1 MYAGSAVVI
10 HPVHRRCGVANL
22 LSHYRSKSLLERV
35 YPRARVRGVCE
46 SPMAEYACGLEGKLD
61 VGFGGKRLAL
71 PGIRPALPPLH
82 DVLWWALAALI
93 ALLAAALFWA
103 LVTPVSPLGGWRP
116 AGIREMTPSARA
128 ALFASMDPFN
138 RTPPVTEAAQ
148 QGSVTALALT
158 LFATRSTPGGGG
170 SAIIAGADGVQNV
183 YRIGAEVQPGVTLSG
198 VAFDHVELTRNG
210 ARELLYLD
218 QSAPAPNAAGVVAAN
233 PVAVPAGGATGS
245 GAISVAGLRSGVNFG
260 PKAEGGKIVG
270 LEVMASG
277 DGAVF
282 GAAGFQSGDV
292 ITAVDGKP
300 VTGPGDAAILS
311 GALRPGASISV
322 TVKRGDRQLPLA
334 ITLAP

>member
-1 MYAGSAVVI
+1 MAGYAF
-10 HPVHRRCGVANL
+10 
-22 LSHYRSKSLLERV
+22 
-35 YPRARVRGVCE
+35 
-46 SPMAEYACGLEGKLD
+46 GLEGKSQ

-71 PGIRPALPPLH
+71 SGIRPALPPLH
-82 DVLWWALAALI
+82 DVLWWALATLI
-93 ALLAAALFWA
+93 ALLGAALFWA
-103 LVTPVSPLGGWRP
+103 VITPVSPLGNWRP

-128 ALFASMDPFN
+128 ALFASIDPFN
-138 RTPPVTEAAQ
+138 RTLPVAEAAPQ
-148 QGSVTALALT
+148 SAVTGLALT
-158 LFATRSTPGGGG
+158 LFATRATPGGGG

-183 YRIGAEVQPGVTLSG
+183 YRTGAEVQPGVTLAG
-198 VAFDHVELTRNG
+198 VAFDHVELSRNG

-218 QSAPAPNAAGVVAAN
+218 QSAPAPDAAGVVAAN
-233 PVAVPAGGATGS
+233 PVAAPLGPAAAS
-245 GAISVAGLRSGVNFG
+245 GAVSVAALRSGVNFG

-270 LEVMASG
+270 LEVLSSG

-282 GAAGFQSGDV
+282 SAAGFQSGDV

-300 VTGPGDAAILS
+300 ISGPGDAATLS

>member
-1 MYAGSAVVI
+1 MAGYAF
-10 HPVHRRCGVANL
+10 
-22 LSHYRSKSLLERV
+22 
-35 YPRARVRGVCE
+35 
-46 SPMAEYACGLEGKLD
+46 GLEGKSQ

-71 PGIRPALPPLH
+71 SGMRPALPPLH
-82 DVLWWALAALI
+82 DVLWWALATLI
-93 ALLAAALFWA
+93 ALLGAALFWT
-103 LVTPVSPLGGWRP
+103 VITPVSPLGNWRP

-128 ALFASMDPFN
+128 ALFASIDPFN
-138 RTPPVTEAAQ
+138 RTPPVAEAAPQ
-148 QGSVTALALT
+148 SAVTGLALT
-158 LFATRSTPGGGG
+158 LFATRATPGGGG

-183 YRIGAEVQPGVTLSG
+183 YRTGAEVQPGVTLAG
-198 VAFDHVELTRNG
+198 VAFDHVELSRNG

-218 QSAPAPNAAGVVAAN
+218 QSAPAPDAAGVVAAN
-233 PVAVPAGGATGS
+233 PVAAPSGPAVAS
-245 GAISVAGLRSGVNFG
+245 GAVSVAALRSGVNFG

-270 LEVMASG
+270 LEVLSSG

-282 GAAGFQSGDV
+282 SAAGFQSGDV

-300 VTGPGDAAILS
+300 ITGPGDAATLS